1 MLLDIKSHASTMHLL
16 ATMTET
22 IKFSERE
29 IILQSVEK
37 SDCVYMVFTGS
48 LEVSSAKKASA
59 NADIHVIK
67 VPPGSWF
74 DHKSLASYR
83 AANYIVTS
91 VTACEL
97 GTVKISSLEAVKDQD
112 EGIRIILTRIKGGVA
127 DSGNQGSTV
136 STGY

>member
-1 MLLDIKSHASTMHLL
+1 MVEI
-16 ATMTET
+16 
-22 IKFSERE
+22 IKFSEKE

-37 SDCVYMVFTGS
+37 TDCVYMVFTGS

-74 DHKSLASYR
+74 DHKSLANYR

-97 GTVKISSLEAVKDQD
+97 GTVKIASIEAVCNQH
-112 EGIRIILTRIKGGVA
+112 EGIKTILNRIKGSPDV
-127 DSGNQGSTV
+127 NQSTSV
-136 STGY
+136 RIL